1 MPPAKRSPS
10 ASRSS
15 SSAKR
20 GTKSAPSSSA
30 RKSKPAAT
38 PSARQAA
45 TRTAARGGAK
55 RTATSASGATKS
67 TAKTAGRAASRTS
80 TQAKA
85 SAKRTATTATS
96 GVKRTARAATA
107 GAKQTRTSA
116 RMASTSTR
124 RAAAGSESIIS
135 VAEQLV
141 RGTIKPRDVVL
152 LTRERIQ
159 ATLDE
164 AAALGRVTSKDANAL
179 VSELVRHGRSSGDGL
194 IAEVETLLGRG
205 RRELGSATRR
215 ARASGTVDRLV
226 RGADRARRGAGV
238 GPSFPIVG
246 YDSLNAAQVQAR
258 IGELR
263 KPELRRVLTHERKN
277 ANRKSVVGA
286 TRCLAAC
293 GCRGGSVRGSS
304 LRSVRRWTGR
314 QAMPR
319 GWKPRCASCAEP
331 PPDA

>member
-1 MPPAKRSPS
+1 
-10 ASRSS
+10 
-15 SSAKR
+15 
-20 GTKSAPSSSA
+20 
-30 RKSKPAAT
+30 
-38 PSARQAA
+38 
-45 TRTAARGGAK
+45 
-55 RTATSASGATKS
+55 
-67 TAKTAGRAASRTS
+67 
-80 TQAKA
+80 
-85 SAKRTATTATS
+85 
-96 GVKRTARAATA
+96 
-107 GAKQTRTSA
+107 
-116 RMASTSTR
+116 R
-124 RAAAGSESIIS
+124 RAAGGSESILS

-164 AAALGRVTSKDANAL
+164 ATARGRVTSRDANAL
-179 VSELVRHGRSSGDGL
+179 VSELVRHGRAGSDGL

-246 YDSLNAAQVQAR
+246 YDSLTAAQVQAR
-258 IGELR
+258 IKELR

-286 TRCLAAC
+286 IEKSL
-293 GCRGGSVRGSS
+293 GS
-304 LRSVRRWTGR
+304 
-314 QAMPR
+314 
-319 GWKPRCASCAEP
+319 
-331 PPDA
+331 